1 MNAKSLIILLKIVKI
16 IFNERKKM
24 TQETWNAF
32 LKTMNNDPNTIV
44 LDLTKKESTEKEK
57 LVNKFDD
64 LFYKL
69 GEKDIDVQNKYLRDL
84 LRLAPEQILKDLIKK
99 MGAEK

>member
-1 MNAKSLIILLKIVKI
+1 M
-16 IFNERKKM
+16 IFNKRKKM
-24 TQETWNAF
+24 TQETWNTF

>member
-1 MNAKSLIILLKIVKI
+1 M

-44 LDLTKKESTEKEK
+44 LDLTKKESAEKEK

>member
-1 MNAKSLIILLKIVKI
+1 MNTKSFKILLKTIKM

-24 TQETWNAF
+24 TQETWNTF

>member
-1 MNAKSLIILLKIVKI
+1 MA
-16 IFNERKKM
+16 
-24 TQETWNAF
+24 QETWDAF

-44 LDLTKKESTEKEK
+44 LDLTKKENTEKEN
-57 LVNKFDD
+57 LVNKFDS

-69 GEKDIDVQNKYLRDL
+69 GEKDVDIQNMYLRDL
-84 LRLAPEQILKDLIKK
+84 LRLAPEQILRDLIKK

>member
-44 LDLTKKESTEKEK
+44 LDLTKRKHGKRKTCK
-57 LVNKFDD
+57 
-64 LFYKL
+64 
-69 GEKDIDVQNKYLRDL
+69 
-84 LRLAPEQILKDLIKK
+84 
-99 MGAEK
+99 

>member
-1 MNAKSLIILLKIVKI
+1 
-16 IFNERKKM
+16 M

-44 LDLTKKESTEKEK
+44 LDLTKKENIEKEK

-69 GEKDIDVQNKYLRDL
+69 GEQDIDTQNKYLRDL

-99 MGAEK
+99 MGAEKWQYLKNGKRAL